1 MVIAGVGPA
10 IKVRQSIAWSSF
22 SIDFSPH
29 MLSCVIYLLLLA
41 ISKLHIIH
49 TFVVKSIY
57 ECWLCLELGECVYNV
72 DVSTSD
78 RMLGGWREVL
88 YQKLRQNYR
97 GSAARMTKLNINI
110 IPWPNF
116 RRGARCWALG
126 FLLGWRGGEQ
136 ETCYRLLTFHS
147 RDPTSAWTGT
157 SLLSGGQRNLRT
169 KEIRYFYHYQ
179 NI

>member
-1 MVIAGVGPA
+1 MCHI
-10 IKVRQSIAWSSF
+10 STCF
-22 SIDFSPH
+22 
-29 MLSCVIYLLLLA
+29 LYLLA
-41 ISKLHIIH
+41 ISTFHIIH
-49 TFVVKSIY
+49 YYIY
-57 ECWLCLELGECVYNV
+57 LRGQMYPVWLVDCLELGECVYNV

-157 SLLSGGQRNLRT
+157 SLLSGGLW
-169 KEIRYFYHYQ
+169 KEIRHFYHYQ
-179 NI
+179 KI

>member
-1 MVIAGVGPA
+1 MYITYT
-10 IKVRQSIAWSSF
+10 IT
-22 SIDFSPH
+22 
-29 MLSCVIYLLLLA
+29 LL
-41 ISKLHIIH
+41 
-49 TFVVKSIY
+49 Y
-57 ECWLCLELGECVYNV
+57 LELGGECVDNV

-97 GSAARMTKLNINI
+97 GSAALMTKLNINI

-126 FLLGWRGGEQ
+126 FLRGWRGGEQ
-136 ETCYRLLTFHS
+136 ETCYRLLTFQS

-157 SLLSGGQRNLRT
+157 SLLSWGHRNL
-169 KEIRYFYHYQ
+169 YGDNFYHYQ
-179 NI
+179 EIQQSKSKIFQLGSGSNQHIQSQLDISTVAIWPCISV

>member
-1 MVIAGVGPA
+1 MYPV
-10 IKVRQSIAWSSF
+10 
-22 SIDFSPH
+22 
-29 MLSCVIYLLLLA
+29 
-41 ISKLHIIH
+41 
-49 TFVVKSIY
+49 
-57 ECWLCLELGECVYNV
+57 WLVDCLELGECVDNV

-136 ETCYRLLTFHS
+136 ETCYRLLTSYLSQSWPH
-147 RDPTSAWTGT
+147 A
-157 SLLSGGQRNLRT
+157 SLDGDQPAVRGATKSMEIISIIIRKYSKVKVRFLSFGSGFN
-169 KEIRYFYHYQ
+169 H
-179 NI
+179 NIQSQLDISTVAIMPCISV